1 MARYVQSTQKR
12 KLVTFLQRMLQLP
25 LCSIVIQNIQIFYGG
40 PVMFIVTCFLAQPDC
55 RNFLPEHRNR
65 IIEQQL
71 CGERL
76 PSLLPFLQVNVF
88 QVKQGILQQMILCS
102 PSKPKKGLYLAL

>member
-1 MARYVQSTQKR
+1 MVVR
-12 KLVTFLQRMLQLP
+12 
-25 LCSIVIQNIQIFYGG
+25 NIQIFYGG

-71 CGERL
+71 RGEGS
-76 PSLLPFLQVNVF
+76 PSLLPLLQVNVF
-88 QVKQGILQQMILCS
+88 QVKQSILQQMILCS
-102 PSKPKKGLYLAL
+102 PNNPKKGLYLAL